1 MGRLLCENNVPSVL
15 SPTHRLAANGDAL
28 FTPHNSKRDDRLDL
42 RIHRRFFGIVLLV
55 LVRIHANIVEGKL
68 LLNAVLEQLPLLQRQ
83 AVGFRDDGDDVDGLG
98 EFLEHDDVDGF
109 EGVAGG
115 RDEVEAAVDARVLDV
130 SATTS
135 VNSHPAMA
143 VFLMG

>member
-1 MGRLLCENNVPSVL
+1 MGRRVCEDNGPSVL

-42 RIHRRFFGIVLLV
+42 RIHRRFFGIVLLI
-55 LVRIHANIVEGKL
+55 LIRIHANIVEGKL

-83 AVGFRDDGDDVDGLG
+83 AVGLSDDGNDVDSFG

-130 SATTS
+130 STPPS
-135 VNSHPAMA
+135 VNSHRAMS